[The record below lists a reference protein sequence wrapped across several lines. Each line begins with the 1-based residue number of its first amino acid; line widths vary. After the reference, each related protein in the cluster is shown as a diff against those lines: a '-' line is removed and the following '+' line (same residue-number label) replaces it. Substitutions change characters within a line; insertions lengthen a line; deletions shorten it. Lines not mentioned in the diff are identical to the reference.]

1 MKYGGVSTGIYW
13 NNGYKNGSSYY
24 CPSVKNENHAVVIVG
39 WDDNYSKDN
48 FRETPAGNGAWI
60 IKNSWGTGMGDKGY
74 FYVSYYDDGIAKPNS
89 NTPSYT
95 FILNDTIRFDRNYQY
110 DIGGKTDYLK
120 LSTNTAWYKNVFNST
135 NDEYLSAVSTYFEKV
150 QTGI

>member
-48 FRETPAGNGAWI
+48 FRETPAGNGA
-60 IKNSWGTGMGDKGY
+60 
-74 FYVSYYDDGIAKPNS
+74 
-89 NTPSYT
+89 
-95 FILNDTIRFDRNYQY
+95 
-110 DIGGKTDYLK
+110 
-120 LSTNTAWYKNVFNST
+120 
-135 NDEYLSAVSTYFEKV
+135 
-150 QTGI
+150 